1 MSKFALLA
9 HYGLHYESLEMK
21 QNVLKELKASI
32 ADDKAYFKMLK
43 EAEVQKKATEKELK
57 RLEQIT
63 KLEAKLA
70 KLRGV

>member
-32 ADDKAYFKMLK
+32 ADDKAYFKAMK
-43 EAEVQKKATEKELK
+43 AAELAKKELEKDTK
-57 RLEQIT
+57 RLEQIQ